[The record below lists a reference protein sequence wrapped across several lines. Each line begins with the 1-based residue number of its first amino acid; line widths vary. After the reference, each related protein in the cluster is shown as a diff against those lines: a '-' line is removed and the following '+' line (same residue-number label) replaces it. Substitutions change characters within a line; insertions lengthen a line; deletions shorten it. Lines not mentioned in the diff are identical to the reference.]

1 MAWKQPQLTEPPM
14 ISDEIAKINRRLL
27 LAYPK
32 ASQAVEEGV
41 TLDDVFTEATHRAT
55 MNFQRYINDEIKA
68 GREQGKPL
76 REDGVFDYATKLRA
90 RVVIPAPTGP
100 VAKKYVQ
107 QGVGFDTSAFM
118 MGNPAHSYIDAVNE
132 GSAEGMRL
140 SLPTV
145 GVPKVGIAYSMGGDV
160 LKRWM
165 QLWPADRRD
174 EWKLLVVFGNPS
186 RKPGPTLLGNDP
198 GGKGI
203 SGSWY
208 PEWTL
213 SRLYDFTQPGD
224 MYPNAVGVMP
234 QMYQILTRMEASIEF
249 AMYLFQMLTS
259 SFGPLLLGFA
269 GMAVPGAGLLSGILP
284 MVTPGAEDGNPAT
297 STEQVNLLAI
307 ITNIGGIIAALG
319 GLINFVRTNAHFRYH
334 DQPQPFWRGLTGV
347 DCAAQI
353 IQELVPGG
361 ALTYTVPG
369 TVAHWNDGPP
379 AWTAWKLP

>member
-1 MAWKQPQLTEPPM
+1 MVWQQPQLADPPM
-14 ISDEIAKINRRLL
+14 ISPEIAKINRRLL

-32 ASQAVEEGV
+32 ASKAVEEGV
-41 TLDDVFTEATHRAT
+41 TLSDEFTPATKRAT
-55 MNFQRYINDEIKA
+55 INYQTYVNDHLLPGE
-68 GREQGKPL
+68 KPL
-76 REDGVFDYATKLRA
+76 RTDGVFDYATKVRA
-90 RVVIPAPTGP
+90 KVVVIPTGP
-100 VAKKYVQ
+100 APRKFVQ

-118 MGNPAHSYIDAVNE
+118 MGNPSHSYVDAVME
-132 GSAEGMRL
+132 GSAEGLKL

-145 GVPKVGIAYSMGGDV
+145 GVPKVGLAYSMGGDV

-186 RKPGPTLLGNDP
+186 RRPGPTLLGNDP

-203 SGSWY
+203 SGTWY
-208 PEWTL
+208 PEWTTP
-213 SRLYDFTQPGD
+213 RLWDFTQPGD
-224 MYPNAVGVMP
+224 MYPNSVGVMP
-234 QMYQILTRMEASIEF
+234 QMYQILTRMEASIDF

-259 SFGPLLLGFA
+259 SFGPMLLGLA
-269 GMAVPGAGLLSGILP
+269 GSMIPGFGLLSGLLTLI
-284 MVTPGAEDGNPAT
+284 TPGDENEDPAE
-297 STEQVNLLAI
+297 SVEQVNLLAI
-307 ITNIGGIIAALG
+307 ITNIGGIVKALG
-319 GLINFVRTNAHFRYH
+319 GLINFVRTGAHFRYH

-353 IQELVPGG
+353 IQELVPNG

-369 TVAHWNDGPP
+369 TVANWNDGPP